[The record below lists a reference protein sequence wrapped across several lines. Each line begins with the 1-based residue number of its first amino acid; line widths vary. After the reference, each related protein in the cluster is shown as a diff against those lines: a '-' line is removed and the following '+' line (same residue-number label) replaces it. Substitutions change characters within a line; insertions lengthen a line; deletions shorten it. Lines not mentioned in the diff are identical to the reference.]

1 MQTNYLSFCLFF
13 TILGFSFQE
22 NTIETKNKNA
32 DIKTFNDIKGLSR
45 KEEHLINEIDSLLNN
60 MTETYENRLSNLSER
75 INKLIDFREMINRK
89 QEDKQI
95 INGMIND
102 IKLLKKEY
110 KRNMNFTY
118 MLFGV
123 FLCIIIFFSFS
134 GRISKNNF
142 KRIPYGYR
150 GAIEG
155 QNITN
160 QISIE

>member
-45 KEEHLINEIDSLLNN
+45 KEEHLLNEIDLLLNN

-75 INKLIDFREMINRK
+75 INKLIDLREMINRK

-102 IKLLKKEY
+102 I
-110 KRNMNFTY
+110 
-118 MLFGV
+118 
-123 FLCIIIFFSFS
+123 
-134 GRISKNNF
+134 
-142 KRIPYGYR
+142 
-150 GAIEG
+150 
-155 QNITN
+155 
-160 QISIE
+160 